1 MAALTANTTI
11 VQILKDTPTEVV
23 ARLFLHQ
30 NPAGDESSVLKINC
44 ETLSYRTFVLVHNQ
58 ARVAGLQA
66 GDKVIGATSGAVGYV
81 VEQPAANQ
89 VLVTNVTGAFSAAEV
104 VNGTRSTPNAT
115 FTTSSAVV
123 TPARL
128 LSIRSAS
135 WMLTSNNQQVE
146 AKAGLEFANSTVFS
160 TALML
165 SEVGD
170 FGEAASGWAKTK
182 IFPLPVNPN
191 GNLYVSTYGIPAN
204 GGYHIFVELRKEQG
218 FAPVPQY

>member
-1 MAALTANTTI
+1 MH
-11 VQILKDTPTEVV
+11 QDT
-23 ARLFLHQ
+23 
-30 NPAGDESSVLKINC
+30 AGDESSVLKINC
-44 ETLSYRTFVLVHNQ
+44 ETLAYRTLVLTHSA
-58 ARVAGLQA
+58 ARVTGFLP
-66 GDKVIGATSGAVGYV
+66 GDKVVGATSGATGFL

-89 VLVTNVTGAFSAAEV
+89 VLVTNVTGTFGAAEV
-104 VNGTRSTPNAT
+104 VNGTRTSPNVS
-115 FTTSSAVV
+115 FTTSAAVI

-128 LSIRSAS
+128 LSIKSAS
-135 WMLTSNNQQVE
+135 WSVTSNNQQVE